1 MKLDYIGLIT
11 QAMYKSGKM
20 RIEYA
25 DVPEI
30 LKWYYGDREIP
41 VPTVPQFLEACREFG
56 DSDEHPILGGR
67 KSKNPCLF
75 LYANASKRKRQ
86 IKRQRW
92 RYF

>member
-30 LKWYYGDREIP
+30 LKRYYDNREIP
-41 VPTVPQFLEACREFG
+41 IPTVPQLLEACREFG
-56 DSDEHPILGGR
+56 DSDEHLILGGR
-67 KSKNPCLF
+67 KSKNPCIL
-75 LYANASKRKRQ
+75 LYANTPKRKRQ

>member
-1 MKLDYIGLIT
+1 MKLDYIGLIV

-30 LKWYYGDREIP
+30 LKWYYDNREIP

-56 DSDEHPILGGR
+56 DSDEHLILGGR
-67 KSKNPCLF
+67 KSKNPCLL
-75 LYANASKRKRQ
+75 LYANISKRKRQ

>member
-1 MKLDYIGLIT
+1 MRLDYIGLIV
-11 QAMYKSGKM
+11 QALYKSGKM
-20 RIEYA
+20 CIEYT

-30 LKWYYGDREIP
+30 LKRYYGDREIP

-56 DSDEHPILGGR
+56 DSDEHLILGGR
-67 KSKNPCLF
+67 KSKNPCLL
-75 LYANASKRKRQ
+75 LYANASKRKRR

>member
-1 MKLDYIGLIT
+1 MRLDYIGLIV

-20 RIEYA
+20 RIEYT

-30 LKWYYGDREIP
+30 LKWYYSDREIP
-41 VPTVPQFLEACREFG
+41 SPTTYQFLEACREFG
-56 DSDEHPILGGR
+56 DADEHLVLGGR
-67 KSKNPCLF
+67 KSKNPCLL
-75 LYANASKRKRQ
+75 LYANTPKRKRQ